1 MRQPKM
7 AAQTMRLIIQF
18 AAVLALFGC
27 AQVQQAVNMD
37 TTGAIVRAKADGS
50 PAALRRIE
58 CYEQLAPLFVP
69 AAGVVDFY
77 EQIMEAQG
85 LAQGPCAPIVA
96 GITLMVARKVPFS
109 PIP

>member
-1 MRQPKM
+1 
-7 AAQTMRLIIQF
+7 
-18 AAVLALFGC
+18 
-27 AQVQQAVNMD
+27 MD
-37 TTGAIVRAKADGS
+37 TSGAIIRAKADGS
-50 PAALRRIE
+50 TAALQRLV

-69 AAGVVDFY
+69 ATGVVDFY
-77 EQIMEAQG
+77 EQIMEAQE

>member
-1 MRQPKM
+1 VRGY
-7 AAQTMRLIIQF
+7 RLPASALGI
-18 AAVLALFGC
+18 VLLALCGC

-37 TTGAIVRAKADGS
+37 TSGAIIRAKAYGS
-50 PAALRRIE
+50 PAALRRVE
-58 CYEQLAPLFVP
+58 CYEQIGPLFVP
-69 AAGVVDFY
+69 SAGAVDVY
-77 EQIMEAQG
+77 EQVAESQE